1 MNHAIFQSIHTL
13 LKQAIIGIY
22 KMRNTITHLVLILTL
37 VIGFNNNA
45 MSAES
50 ASVRMLSDKG
60 SAKTLQAEALVD
72 APVETVWDQLTD
84 YGKIKTM
91 LPGYDRSTVLQSS
104 GNTATVDIGLK
115 ASGLAPAFRY
125 QVKVREDKAAHT
137 INIQRVSGDFK
148 TITASYKLIPVENG
162 TKTKVVYKLDIDLGN
177 IPTLGA
183 GHLLKSNT
191 AKAMTALQSHCA
203 RIQRRTLTAQK

>member
-1 MNHAIFQSIHTL
+1 
-13 LKQAIIGIY
+13 
-22 KMRNTITHLVLILTL
+22 MRNTITHLVLGLIFIISLNTT
-37 VIGFNNNA
+37 A
-45 MSAES
+45 WSAES
-50 ASVRMLSDKG
+50 ASVRLLSDKG

-72 APVETVWDQLTD
+72 APIETVWDQLTD

-91 LPGYDRSTVLQSS
+91 LPGYDRSTVLQSG

-137 INIQRVSGDFK
+137 IHIQRISGDFK

-191 AKAMTALQSHCA
+191 EKVMIALQGHCS
-203 RIQRRTLTAQK
+203 RVHRRSLSAQK